1 MKVLHISD
9 LHIGKRVNGM
19 SMLDDQRYILRKI
32 LDIAEKRQVSVLLIA
47 GDVYDKASP
56 SAEAVTVFDAF
67 LTDAVAAGLRVLA
80 IPGNHDSAER
90 IAYAQGL
97 LEKQGVCLPPV
108 YAGEVER
115 VELED
120 EHGPV
125 EFWLLP
131 FLKPGDVRRF
141 FPDEEIGDDYSA
153 ALRAVLGACDID
165 QGKRNVVLSH
175 QLVTAYGTAPDR
187 ADDEI
192 KLGGMDNVDVSVYD
206 AFDYVALGHV
216 HRPQRVGRD
225 TVRYSGSP
233 LKYSFSEAR
242 YDKSAALIELGEK
255 KTGDDVGECVSFEL
269 IPLVPLHD
277 VREVRGTL
285 ADVLAM
291 GAAASGSLA
300 DAGASAD
307 GADDEAGALG
317 GEGEAAPADGVHG
330 AAAKAGEANSSAA
343 AVRDA
348 SQDYLHITLSDEHP
362 QLDAMAKIHEVFP
375 NAMMLDYDNV
385 TVLIDRPQT
394 QLTADPDSMD
404 TLDLF
409 SAFYESQVGNP
420 LDDEQRDFARKL
432 IAKVED
438 SAVKGPDGQEEG
450 AQ

>member
-1 MKVLHISD
+1 MKVLHVSD
-9 LHIGKRVNGM
+9 LHIGKRVNGI
-19 SMLDDQRYILRKI
+19 SMLDDQRYILRQI

-153 ALRAVLGACDID
+153 ALRAVLGACAID
-165 QGKRNVVLSH
+165 QGKRNIVLSH

-242 YDKSAALIELGEK
+242 YGKSVALIELGEK
-255 KTGDDVGECVSFEL
+255 KPSDDVGECVSFEL

-291 GAAASGSLA
+291 GTA
-300 DAGASAD
+300 
-307 GADDEAGALG
+307 
-317 GEGEAAPADGVHG
+317 H
-330 AAAKAGEANSSAA
+330 
-343 AVRDA
+343 DA

-385 TVLIDRPQT
+385 TVLIDRSQT

-409 SAFYESQVGNP
+409 SVFYESQVGNP
-420 LDDEQRDFARKL
+420 LDDEQRNFAHKL

-438 SAVKGPDGQEEG
+438 SAAKGPDGQEEG

>member
-19 SMLDDQRYILRKI
+19 SMLDDQRYILRQI

-153 ALRAVLGACDID
+153 ALRAVLGACVID

-192 KLGGMDNVDVSVYD
+192 KLGGMDNVDVSAYD

-242 YDKSAALIELGEK
+242 YGKSVALVELGEK
-255 KTGDDVGECVSFEL
+255 KPGDDVGECVSFEL

-291 GAAASGSLA
+291 GAES
-300 DAGASAD
+300 
-307 GADDEAGALG
+307 
-317 GEGEAAPADGVHG
+317 
-330 AAAKAGEANSSAA
+330 
-343 AVRDA
+343 
-348 SQDYLHITLSDEHP
+348 DYLHITLSDEHP

-404 TLDLF
+404 TLELF
-409 SAFYESQVGNP
+409 GAFYESQVGNP
-420 LDDEQRDFARKL
+420 LDDEQQDFARKL

-438 SAVKGPDGQEEG
+438 SAAKGPDGQEEG
-450 AQ
+450 AK

>member
-1 MKVLHISD
+1 MKVLHVSD

-19 SMLDDQRYILRKI
+19 SMLDDQRYILRQI

-153 ALRAVLGACDID
+153 ALRTVLGACDID

-206 AFDYVALGHV
+206 AFDYVALGHL
-216 HRPQRVGRD
+216 HRAQTLRGGKI
-225 TVRYSGSP
+225 RYCGAP
-233 LKYSFSEAR
+233 LVYSFDECAQE
-242 YDKSAALIELGEK
+242 KSATLVTVGEK
-255 KTGDDVGECVSFEL
+255 GAPNEFEFV
-269 IPLVPLHD
+269 PFQPLHRC
-277 VREVRGTL
+277 VRLEGTL
-285 ADVLAM
+285 AELCAMPRSEDYLQALLTDELRPLDALGTLQVTWPNVLNLQFLHLTGEEIDAAQEEADRGAM
-291 GAAASGSLA
+291 GPLEHFAAFYAHQNGRA
-300 DAGASAD
+300 PT
-307 GADDEAGALG
+307 EAQLDVIREILREG
-317 GEGEAAPADGVHG
+317 GE
-330 AAAKAGEANSSAA
+330 N
-343 AVRDA
+343 
-348 SQDYLHITLSDEHP
+348 L
-362 QLDAMAKIHEVFP
+362 
-375 NAMMLDYDNV
+375 
-385 TVLIDRPQT
+385 
-394 QLTADPDSMD
+394 
-404 TLDLF
+404 
-409 SAFYESQVGNP
+409 
-420 LDDEQRDFARKL
+420 
-432 IAKVED
+432 
-438 SAVKGPDGQEEG
+438 
-450 AQ
+450 

>member
-1 MKVLHISD
+1 MLGVVGVMGRSGRFGSGEGGAMKVLHVSD
-9 LHIGKRVNGM
+9 LHIGKRVNGI
-19 SMLDDQRYILRKI
+19 SMLDDQRYILRQI

-242 YDKSAALIELGEK
+242 YGKSAALIELGEK
-255 KTGDDVGECVSFEL
+255 KPGDDVGECVSFEL

-291 GAAASGSLA
+291 GTA
-300 DAGASAD
+300 
-307 GADDEAGALG
+307 
-317 GEGEAAPADGVHG
+317 H
-330 AAAKAGEANSSAA
+330 
-343 AVRDA
+343 DA

-385 TVLIDRPQT
+385 TVLIDRSQT
-394 QLTADPDSMD
+394 KLTADPDSMD

-438 SAVKGPDGQEEG
+438 SAAKGPDGQEEG

>member
-1 MKVLHISD
+1 MKVLHVSD

-19 SMLDDQRYILRKI
+19 SMLDDQRYILRQI
-32 LDIAEKRQVSVLLIA
+32 LDITEKRQVSVLLIA

-153 ALRAVLGACDID
+153 ALRAVLGACAID

-242 YDKSAALIELGEK
+242 YDKSAELIELGEK
-255 KTGDDVGECVSFEL
+255 KPGDDVGECVSFEL

-291 GAAASGSLA
+291 GTA
-300 DAGASAD
+300 
-307 GADDEAGALG
+307 
-317 GEGEAAPADGVHG
+317 H
-330 AAAKAGEANSSAA
+330 
-343 AVRDA
+343 DA

-409 SAFYESQVGNP
+409 SAFYERQVGNP
-420 LDDEQRDFARKL
+420 LDNEQRDFARKL

-438 SAVKGPDGQEEG
+438 LAAKGPDGQEEG

>member
-1 MKVLHISD
+1 MVIVVGVMGRSGRFGSGEGGGMKVLHVSD

-19 SMLDDQRYILRKI
+19 SMLDDQRYILRQI
-32 LDIAEKRQVSVLLIA
+32 LDIAEKHQVSVLLIA

-153 ALRAVLGACDID
+153 ALRAVLGACAID

-233 LKYSFSEAR
+233 LKHSFSEAR
-242 YDKSAALIELGEK
+242 YGKSVALIELGEK
-255 KTGDDVGECVSFEL
+255 KPGDDVGECVSFEL

-291 GAAASGSLA
+291 GTA
-300 DAGASAD
+300 
-307 GADDEAGALG
+307 
-317 GEGEAAPADGVHG
+317 H
-330 AAAKAGEANSSAA
+330 
-343 AVRDA
+343 DA

-394 QLTADPDSMD
+394 QLTTDPDSMD

-420 LDDEQRDFARKL
+420 LDDEQRDFAHKL

-438 SAVKGPDGQEEG
+438 SAAKGPDGQEEG

>member
-1 MKVLHISD
+1 MKVLHVSD
-9 LHIGKRVNGM
+9 LHIGKRVNGI
-19 SMLDDQRYILRKI
+19 SMLDDQRYILRQI

-153 ALRAVLGACDID
+153 ALRAVLGACAID
-165 QGKRNVVLSH
+165 QGKRNIVLSH

-242 YDKSAALIELGEK
+242 YGKSVALIELGEK
-255 KTGDDVGECVSFEL
+255 KPSDDVGECVSFEL

-277 VREVRGTL
+277 VREVRGRL

-291 GAAASGSLA
+291 RTA
-300 DAGASAD
+300 
-307 GADDEAGALG
+307 
-317 GEGEAAPADGVHG
+317 H
-330 AAAKAGEANSSAA
+330 
-343 AVRDA
+343 DA

-420 LDDEQRDFARKL
+420 LDDEQRDFAHKL

-438 SAVKGPDGQEEG
+438 SAAKGPDGQEEG